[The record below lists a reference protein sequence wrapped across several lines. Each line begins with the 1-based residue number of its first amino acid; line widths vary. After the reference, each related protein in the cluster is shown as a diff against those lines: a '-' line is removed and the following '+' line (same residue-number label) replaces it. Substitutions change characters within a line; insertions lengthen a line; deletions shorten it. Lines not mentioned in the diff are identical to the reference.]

1 MKTSLVTLLLLCAA
15 ASLTAQTAAPAVTS
29 IDYRFE
35 EVRRNV
41 VVAANKKER
50 PAAVGNMA
58 QSGENVQ
65 TGWFSYA
72 RIASDR
78 YRAQFEIFSG
88 SDVQLAGNAPG
99 VILTLERGRLHAM
112 FDKLVGNEPRIVQT
126 PGALLAVRGT
136 KYVIEVN
143 RAGQTTLDV
152 FEGTVEVQSPLQ
164 RAPMFVR
171 AGEESIFSRREAPSL
186 RQMPEERRR
195 MQPRPRDEQSRDNA
209 SREPREND
217 PRGNERDGGAGS
229 GSERPAEPRNK
240 PPSGNQPGSNPPGGS
255 RPPQMQPP
263 SPPPGGGNAPRPQPP
278 PPRPHE

>member
-1 MKTSLVTLLLLCAA
+1 MKTPLVSLALLCAA
-15 ASLTAQTAAPAVTS
+15 RAMFAQTAPATTP

-41 VVAANKKER
+41 VVASNKQER
-50 PAAVGNMA
+50 RAAVGKLA

-112 FDKLVGNEPRIVQT
+112 FDKLVGNEPRVVQT

-136 KYVIEVN
+136 KYVAEVN
-143 RAGQTTLDV
+143 SAGETTLDV
-152 FEGTVEVQSPLQ
+152 FEGAVEVQSVLQKTPL
-164 RAPMFVR
+164 FVR
-171 AGEESIFSRREAPSL
+171 AGEESIFGRRLPPTV
-186 RQMPEERRR
+186 RPMPEERRR
-195 MQPRPRDEQSRDNA
+195 MQPRPRGEQRPEQSPDGNTAR
-209 SREPREND
+209 RD
-217 PRGNERDGGAGS
+217 PRGTEPRPGEPGTAP
-229 GSERPAEPRNK
+229 RPADPR
-240 PPSGNQPGSNPPGGS
+240 GAAPGGS
-255 RPPQMQPP
+255 HPPQMQPP
-263 SPPPGGGNAPRPQPP
+263 AGGGNPPRPQAP
-278 PPRPHE
+278 PPRPH

>member
-1 MKTSLVTLLLLCAA
+1 MKTSLFSLASFCMT
-15 ASLTAQTAAPAVTS
+15 ASLLAQTPATPAAVTS

-41 VVAANKKER
+41 VVASNNQER
-50 PAAVGNMA
+50 RAAVGKFA
-58 QSGENVQ
+58 KSGENVQ

-136 KYVIEVN
+136 KYVAEVN
-143 RAGQTTLDV
+143 SAGETTLDV

-171 AGEESIFSRREAPSL
+171 AGEESIFSHHLPPSV
-186 RQMPEERRR
+186 RPMPEERRR
-195 MQPRPRDEQSRDNA
+195 MQPPPRGEQRPDGDTAR
-209 SREPREND
+209 REPQPGEPHTNPPRGGDSAPRPAD
-217 PRGNERDGGAGS
+217 PRGTAPGAP
-229 GSERPAEPRNK
+229 RP
-240 PPSGNQPGSNPPGGS
+240 Q
-255 RPPQMQPP
+255 
-263 SPPPGGGNAPRPQPP
+263 PPGGGGGSAPRPQPP
-278 PPRPHE
+278 PPPRPHA